1 MEIKEKVYG
10 LLSDTEIENILEEGR
25 SKSVEFCE
33 AALENGRLGKGLTL
47 VELAALAYCESPE
60 IVTGLLDTAHELKKR
75 IYGERMVFF
84 APLYISSFCSNNCTY
99 CGFRHANETMTR
111 RSLSPEEIHQEVMAL
126 LEQGHKRL
134 LLVAGE
140 DPRTTGIDYLEQSVA
155 AVYSVTAPDGATIR
169 RANVNCAPLSVDHF
183 RRLKATG
190 IGTYQCFQET
200 YHRPTYK
207 EVHPSGPK
215 SHYDWRI
222 TAPDRAMEADI
233 DDIGTGVLFGL
244 YDWHFDVVGLLGH
257 ARYLETKFD
266 VGPHTISVP
275 RLEPAEGAP
284 LSDHSPWM
292 VSDEDFRKI
301 VALLR
306 VAVPYTGMILST
318 RESPELRDQLFALGI
333 SQTSAGSRVTPGGY
347 TDSGKLTRED
357 LLAQFSLQDQRPLR
371 EMVHTFVRGDYIP
384 SFCTACYRSGR
395 TGDRFMQL
403 AKSGKIHD
411 ICQPNALASLKEYLL
426 DYADEETKAQGE
438 KLIQKELSEL
448 PERLRNVTEKMLAR
462 VAAGER
468 DVYL

>member
-1 MEIKEKVYG
+1 MEIKEKVHS
-10 LLSDTEIENILEEGR
+10 LLTDSEIENILEEGR
-25 SKSVEFCE
+25 SQSLEFCRK
-33 AALENGRLGKGLTL
+33 ALENGRQARGLTL
-47 VELAALAYCESPE
+47 VEMAALAYCDDPG
-60 IVTGLLDTAHELKKR
+60 VLAGMRDTAHDLKKK

-99 CGFRHANETMTR
+99 CGFRHANQAMER
-111 RSLSPEEIHQEVMAL
+111 RALTPDQIRSEVSAL

-140 DPRTTGIDYLEQSVA
+140 DNRTSGIDYLEQSVE
-155 AVYSVTAPDGATIR
+155 AVYSVSAPDGATIR
-169 RANVNCAPLSVDHF
+169 RANVNCAPLSVEHF

-200 YHRPTYK
+200 YHRPTYRQA
-207 EVHPSGPK
+207 HPSGPK
-215 SHYDWRI
+215 SNYEWRI
-222 TAPDRAMEADI
+222 TAPDRAMEAGI
-233 DDIGTGVLFGL
+233 DDIGAGALFGL
-244 YDWHFDVVGLLGH
+244 YDWRFDLIGLLGH
-257 ARYLETKFD
+257 ARYLETRFN

-284 LSDHSPWM
+284 MSDHSPWM
-292 VSDEDFRKI
+292 VSDADFRR
-301 VALLR
+301 VVTLLR
-306 VAVPYTGMILST
+306 IAVPYTGMILST
-318 RESPELRDQLFALGI
+318 RESPQLRDELFALGI

-347 TDSGKLTRED
+347 TDSGVMTRDD
-357 LLAQFSLQDQRPLR
+357 LLAQFSLQDERPLKEIVR
-371 EMVHTFVRGDYIP
+371 NFVGGDYIP

-426 DYADEETKAQGE
+426 DYADDQTRLEGE
-438 KLIQKELSEL
+438 KLIAKELESL
-448 PERLRNVTEKMLAR
+448 PERLRAVTERMLAR
-462 VAAGER
+462 VASGER